1 MTTSITV
8 NNMNLFH
15 EGINYHSYKILGA
28 HPTTINNIEGTK
40 FTLWAPNAKVVHVVG
55 DFNNWDGQQH
65 PMKKVSDLGLWSI
78 FVKGI
83 QEGELYKYKIT
94 TEKNEVLMKAD
105 PYGFYSEVRPAT
117 ASKVCCLDGYQWQDH
132 KWIENNKNKAV
143 YNSPINIYEVHLGSW
158 QKNKD
163 NSFLNYRELAPKL
176 ANYVVEMGYTHVEL
190 MPVTEHPFDGSWGY
204 QITGYYAAT
213 SRYGTPHDLMYL
225 IDHLHQ
231 KGIGVILDWVP
242 GHFCKDDHGLRKF
255 DGKNLYE
262 YQDEARSENDWGT
275 LNFDLGRPE
284 VNSFLISNAIFWF
297 EVFHIDGLRVDA
309 VANMLY
315 LDYGKKE
322 GEWKPNKYGGKEN
335 LEAVEF
341 MKKLNTAVFK
351 YYPNSLMIAEESTQW
366 PMITKPTD
374 IGGLGY
380 NFKWNMGWMNDTL
393 RYMERDDV
401 FRKWNHNLLTF
412 SFVYAFSENYIL
424 PLSHDEVVHGKRS
437 LLNKMP
443 GDYWQKFANL
453 RAFYGYMMAHPGK
466 KLLFMGGEFGQFIE
480 WNYNNSLDWNLLEFD
495 SHRNLQYYVKTLNHF
510 YKDNNSFWELDCEEK
525 GFQWI
530 DPHDHNQCVVT
541 FMRHSKKKN
550 DYTIIVSNFTP
561 VVRKNYRIGV
571 PQLIKYQEVFNS
583 DGEKFGGSG
592 VENSESIKG
601 KKIPWHNQPYSIQ
614 LTLPP
619 LATIYL
625 KPMKNAKK
633 LKVKG
638 DKHE

>member
-1 MTTSITV
+1 
-8 NNMNLFH
+8 MNLFH